1 MDKDEAKQKGEDLL
15 ESVRG
20 TRLNQDS
27 WWALAMAYASGR
39 QWGWIARRGAGQAL
53 QRLKEVIDPGR
64 NDVRVTYDFIREMV
78 RRTTAG
84 LKPSKLP
91 ADVKT
96 KADERSLSNKHVYD
110 AILDA
115 GLIDADALYQYRCN
129 QRPRCVLGTS
139 YIRRYITN
147 SGAPYILPERYQPEK
162 KSAPRLRLRN
172 LKEKWA
178 VALPFEILRDPA
190 ADTPS
195 IGDNETIAAHEKPW
209 TVSRIARNYDVKIQT
224 ETTMGSLLHF
234 ERQLSQIAARPIR
247 TSAQNSQAKAVIL
260 YDFFLQ
266 DDEEPTEWPWELL
279 AYFDPAKGGESGNR
293 LTVIQFGRSPFH
305 GLPLHAY
312 HYDTDV
318 KAQSG
323 TGVPLL
329 LKPLQDIGNIAASTA
344 ARVMIDHAGPK
355 WRYLTDSVDNPDI
368 AFSNRTDTPIAW
380 HPPAGQSQPFMA
392 PDRIAAPGANPV
404 ANDMLSGV
412 VSRARESVNF
422 AAIQFGEMVKRGQ
435 SGEAYKMVGE
445 QAEAVMD
452 DLRQDDII
460 ETQKLL
466 LGTLVDTCRL
476 LRLNPKQA
484 MELVGGELPRDQIA
498 AALRDHPLRHVK
510 SVVLLGDPLR
520 NRSPGLIRDD
530 YMKMVQA
537 QMKPAEEAAYEM
549 LVQGGIVTN
558 TRVANARRKQL
569 YEITQILAGET
580 VEPTVPEDHATA
592 MRVITEFVSDVKVER
607 LTDAQ
612 LRGLEEHWAM
622 HRQIAQ
628 QLALWDQQG
637 AMEQQA
643 APAAQPGM
651 GSAPASP
658 EPTGMPAGTMGP
670 AVNVA

>member
-1 MDKDEAKQKGEDLL
+1 MDRDQAKQEAENLL

-39 QWGWIARRGAGQAL
+39 QWGWIQRRGAGQAL
-53 QRLKEVIDPGR
+53 RRLKEVIDPGR

-84 LKPSKLP
+84 LKPTKLP
-91 ADVKT
+91 VDVKT
-96 KADERSLSNKHVYD
+96 RADEQSLSNKHVYD
-110 AILDA
+110 ALLDA
-115 GLIDADALYQYRCN
+115 SLIEADALYQYRCN

-139 YIRRYITN
+139 YLRRYITS
-147 SGAPYILPERYQPEK
+147 SGKALTLPDRYQPEK
-162 KSAPRLRLRN
+162 KSEPRLRLRT

-190 ADTPS
+190 ADTPTIGGNES
-195 IGDNETIAAHEKPW
+195 IVAHEKPW
-209 TVSRIARNYDVKIQT
+209 TVNRIARNYGVTIKT
-224 ETTMGSLLHF
+224 ETTLGSLLHF
-234 ERQLSQIAARPIR
+234 EGQLSQIAARPIR
-247 TSAQNSQAKAVIL
+247 SGAQNSQAKAVIL

-266 DDEEPTEWPWELL
+266 DDEQGADWPWEFL
-279 AYFDPAKGGESGNR
+279 AYYDPAKGGESGNR
-293 LTVIQFGRSPFH
+293 LTPIHFGRSPFYK
-305 GLPLHAY
+305 LPLHAY

-329 LKPLQDIGNIAASTA
+329 LKPLQDIGNIAASTVM
-344 ARVMIDHAGPK
+344 RVLIDHAGPK
-355 WRYLTDSVDNPDI
+355 WRYIEGTVEHPDV
-368 AFSNRTDTPIAW
+368 AFSNRSDAPVPW
-380 HPPAGQSQPFMA
+380 RPPPGSQPFMA
-392 PDRIAAPGANPV
+392 PDRVAAPGANPV
-404 ANDMLSGV
+404 ANDMLFGV
-412 VSRARESVNF
+412 VSRARESVNL

-452 DLRQDDII
+452 DLRQDDTI

-466 LGTLVDTCRL
+466 VGTLVDVCRL
-476 LRLNPKQA
+476 LKLDPKQA
-484 MELVGGELPRDQIA
+484 KEMVGGELPMDQIA
-498 AALRDHPLRHVK
+498 AALRDHPMRHVK

-530 YMKMVQA
+530 FTKMVGA
-537 QMKPAEEAAYEM
+537 QMKDPEEAAYEM

-569 YEITQILAGET
+569 YEITQILAGESP
-580 VEPTVPEDHATA
+580 EPTVPEDHATA
-592 MRVITEFVSDVKVER
+592 MRVIMEYLSDVGVYR
-607 LTDAQ
+607 LKDAQ
-612 LRGLEEHWAM
+612 LRGLEQHWAL

-643 APAAQPGM
+643 SPAAQPGM

-658 EPTGMPAGTMGP
+658 EPTGMPAGTVGP